1 MSAARARKVLIA
13 AFAISLLVHF
23 LLAGYI
29 RWPVFGQSR
38 VEPVAKVHIMHLARI
53 PPHTPP
59 PPTPAPTPAATPL
72 VHASIAPPP
81 VKPRPGK
88 APAHV
93 STVIPVPLHTPAPR
107 ATVASSPTPAVS
119 ATPTG
124 PCGGHSNSDP
134 TVTATPDTP
143 DITPQARSSKVS
155 GTSAIRVVL
164 DPTGRVTGAAIAQS
178 SGNVG
183 LDNVALEM
191 ARGASYT
198 PKYVDC
204 RAVAGDYTFTV
215 KFVAW

>member
-23 LLAGYI
+23 LLAGYV

-53 PPHTPP
+53 PPHTP

-107 ATVASSPTPAVS
+107 VTVAPTPVVT
-119 ATPTG
+119 ATPAG

-134 TVTATPDTP
+134 TVTATPDVP

-164 DPTGRVTGAAIAQS
+164 DPTGRVTDATIAQS
-178 SGNVG
+178 SGNAG
-183 LDNVALEM
+183 LDNVALQM